1 MKRRPK
7 TLTRRLPSIRQQRV
21 RRRPWTEGTG
31 IAEPGCVSAAVLYTE
46 PFAATA
52 TVAWLEP
59 DIRSERT
66 CISSQF

>member
-1 MKRRPK
+1 M
-7 TLTRRLPSIRQQRV
+7 

-31 IAEPGCVSAAVLYTE
+31 IGEPRGVSAAVLYTE
-46 PFAATA
+46 PYAATA

-59 DIRSERT
+59 DVRNERT